1 MNNKKNIALILIA
14 VVLVFV
20 GWLIFRN
27 PAPTAETENIYEN
40 IVGEW
45 RGVEYPD
52 LVREFKEGGVVTDS
66 FGSEEVANGT
76 WETFTSATA
85 PEEVS
90 SLSLDEEAVYL
101 RMTLTGEER
110 DMIYFE
116 VLSATAEDLELLYL
130 SSATAGVLEFERVVE
145 EVPAE

>member
-14 VVLVFV
+14 VVLILA

-27 PAPTAETENIYEN
+27 PAPTPEAENIYEN
-40 IVGEW
+40 IVGQW
-45 RGVEYPD
+45 RGVEYDD
-52 LVREFKEGGVVTDS
+52 LVREFKEGGIVTDS

-76 WETFTSATA
+76 WETFTSETA
-85 PEEVS
+85 PEGIS
-90 SLSLDEEAVYL
+90 NFSLDEESVYL

-130 SSATAGVLEFERVVE
+130 SSTSGGTLEFERVTE
-145 EVPAE
+145 AAPAE